1 MAKNNLFAT
10 EGLEAAIEAVGPDSL
25 GPLEVLSTGEKELMR
40 ELLYALRTIRYGSI
54 VLTLHEGRI
63 VELHKTERIR
73 RNGSKGDSAQA
84 NRE

>member
-1 MAKNNLFAT
+1 MARNNIVTT
-10 EGLEAAIEAVGPDSL
+10 EGLDAAIEAVSSDSL
-25 GPLEVLSTGEKELMR
+25 GSLEVLSAGERELMR

-73 RNGSKGDSAQA
+73 RNSTKGDSAQA